1 MGFCLDPWVHFTF
14 SGIHGSD
21 QQIQLNDFLYFSF
34 VTLTTLGYGD
44 LLPLS
49 ATAKTLAFVEAIFG
63 QFYIA
68 TLVAGLVAANISGRA
83 KGKA

>member
-1 MGFCLDPWVHFTF
+1 MHEG
-14 SGIHGSD
+14 D

-34 VTLTTLGYGD
+34 VTLTTLDYGD

-49 ATAKTLAFVEAIFG
+49 ATAKTLAFVEAIFS

-68 TLVAGLVAANISGRA
+68 TLVAGLVAANISSRA
-83 KGKA
+83 KSKV